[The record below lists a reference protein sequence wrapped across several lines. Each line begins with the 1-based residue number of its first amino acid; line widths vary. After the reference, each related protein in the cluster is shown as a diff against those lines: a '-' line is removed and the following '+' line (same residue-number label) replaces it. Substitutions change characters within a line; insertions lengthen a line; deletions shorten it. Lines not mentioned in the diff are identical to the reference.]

1 MNYSFL
7 VKLFNDL
14 DPSQK
19 DKVLE
24 VLRNQKNYQKAV

>member
-1 MNYSFL
+1 
-7 VKLFNDL
+7 LFNDL

-19 DKVLE
+19 EKVLE